1 MIIRIYS
8 SCLRYVFREMIE
20 TAAEK
25 QKRRC
30 LNCGK
35 PLAPSQRKFCSLDCC
50 TAFGCRPRQKV
61 CPTCGRVFISREAKR
76 ECNRCIYERRSSGFN
91 RTYKP
96 KTVYRPP
103 QIPKKPDTWAAYEE
117 ARKKAEAEGRRLSY
131 GEWASKKEGKS

>member
-8 SCLRYVFREMIE
+8 SAMRFVLREMIE
-20 TAAEK
+20 AAANK
-25 QKRRC
+25 QKRPC

-35 PLAPSQRKFCSLDCC
+35 PLTPSQRKFCSKECC
-50 TAFGCRPRQKV
+50 TAYACRPRQKK

-76 ECNRCIYERRSSGFN
+76 ECSRCIYERRSSGVR

-103 QIPKKPDTWAAYEE
+103 EITEKPDLWEE
-117 ARKKAEAEGRRLSY
+117 YHKARRQAEAEGRHLSY
-131 GEWASKKEGKS
+131 GEWASKEGKA